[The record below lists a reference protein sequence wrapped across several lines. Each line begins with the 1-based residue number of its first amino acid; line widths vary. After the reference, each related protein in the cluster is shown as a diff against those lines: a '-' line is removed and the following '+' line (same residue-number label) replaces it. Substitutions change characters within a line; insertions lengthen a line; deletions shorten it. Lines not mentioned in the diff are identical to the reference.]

1 MDALPFDYSDYQ
13 PKGDKKNS
21 EFFEEY
27 LPKIYDRRAKTGVN
41 DLVGRMK
48 AVVIQVEAGDGVA
61 TMAELHRMTPNRYHS
76 SYISGTH
83 KFHVLHNKPEFPAVI
98 LMEPLSDTYE
108 DYIKRLNVL
117 YPLSRQKSNTRY
129 VGEVFHCPDTAELL
143 KTLEAQSIRF
153 DYPGDTENA
162 FYTSMGIVFSTPSD
176 FTGNRIGYSGHDFN
190 DPESLALGERV
201 TLTDAENALLQ
212 DGIAFAEEH
221 GLNELMLGYDHM
233 ATRILAGERE
243 DAILEFQTMVPYYF
257 WGAYNISDMN
267 SSTNVN
273 RCPIVSDD
281 KQSPAKVFTANNT
294 PSFVNSFENLPMPT
308 EDFVRNYGRR
318 MHHMAVEILDG
329 DHPSNQKNVDY
340 VVGLL
345 GQQGIPFL
353 AHVVGECKDSPD
365 LKQIFSKHSKHTLLI
380 TEYIERCKAF
390 DGFFTKSNVAA
401 LTEAAGKDERYQ
413 HGHVFD

>member
-1 MDALPFDYSDYQ
+1 MDAIPFDYSDYE

-21 EFFEEY
+21 DFFGEY
-27 LPKIYDRRAKTGVN
+27 LPKIYARRQETGVN
-41 DLVGRMK
+41 DLVGEMN
-48 AVVIQVEAGDGVA
+48 AIVVQVEAGDGVA
-61 TMAELHRMTPNRYHS
+61 TMAELHCMTPNRYHS
-76 SYISGTH
+76 SYVSKTH
-83 KFHVLHNKPEFPAVI
+83 KFHVLHNKPEFPALI
-98 LMEPLSDTYE
+98 LMEPLSDGYE
-108 DYIKRLNVL
+108 DYIRRLNVL
-117 YPLSRQKSNTRY
+117 YPLSRPKPNTRY
-129 VGEVFHCPDTAELL
+129 VGEIFQCPDISALRD
-143 KTLEAQSIRF
+143 TLEAQSIRF
-153 DYPGDTENA
+153 EYAGDTENE
-162 FYTSMGIVFSTPSD
+162 FYTSNGVLFSTPSD
-176 FTGNRIGYSGHDFN
+176 FTGNRVGYSGADFN
-190 DPESLALGERV
+190 DPQSLALGERLE
-201 TLTDAENALLQ
+201 LTDSEASLLKE
-212 DGIAFAEEH
+212 GIAFSEQH
-221 GLNELMLGYDHM
+221 GLDELMLGYDHM

-281 KQSPAKVFTANNT
+281 KKSPAKVFTANNT

-308 EDFVRNYGRR
+308 ENFVRNYGRR

-329 DHPSNQKNVDY
+329 DHASGQKNVDY
-340 VVGLL
+340 VVGIL
-345 GQQGIPFL
+345 GDQGIPFL

-365 LKQIFSKHSKHTLLI
+365 LKQIFSKHSQHTLLI